1 MMEMEKQIKVLE
13 MDVMGL
19 KMVMEYQMFLG
30 KEKIMKMLKDL
41 LLFHLLLMY
50 DEISLKMFQVK
61 NLQEH
66 LLMEIEIMMDHN

>member
-1 MMEMEKQIKVLE
+1 MVMMEMEKQIKVLE

-66 LLMEIEIMMDHN
+66 